1 MYYIMP
7 PELHQQLILFIV
19 MFLVGIIFNP
29 MNMLA
34 YSISDIYLSLT
45 LIYSGLLMA
54 SNMIWSHQIVHY
66 LSMGHFN
73 TTIFAIGVLLS
84 IVCVF
89 LLRKQLFVT
98 SNQWLKRMIGHHST
112 ALTTTTQL
120 LQNEDNFIYDSYL
133 FTLAKNLVYQ
143 QEKEILLMKN
153 MI

>member
-1 MYYIMP
+1 MRSIFI
-7 PELHQQLILFIV
+7 QQLILFIV
-19 MFLVGIIFNP
+19 MFIVGITVNP

-34 YSISDIYLSLT
+34 YSVSDIYLSLT

-84 IVCVF
+84 VVCVF
-89 LLRKQLFVT
+89 LLRKQVFVT
-98 SNQWLKRMIGHHST
+98 SEQWLKRMIGHHST

-133 FTLAKNLVYQ
+133 FTLAKNIAYE

>member
-1 MYYIMP
+1 MRSIFM
-7 PELHQQLILFIV
+7 QQVILFIV
-19 MFLVGIIFNP
+19 MFIVGITVNP

-34 YSISDIYLSLT
+34 YSVSDIYLSLT

-84 IVCVF
+84 VVCVF

-98 SNQWLKRMIGHHST
+98 SDQWLKRMIGHHST

-120 LQNEDNFIYDSYL
+120 LQNDDNFIYDSYL
-133 FTLAKNLVYQ
+133 FTLAKNIVYE
-143 QEKEILLMKN
+143 QEREILLMKN
-153 MI
+153 ML

>member
-7 PELHQQLILFIV
+7 SALHQQIILFIV
-19 MFLVGIIFNP
+19 MFIVGITFNP
-29 MNMLA
+29 MNILA

-84 IVCVF
+84 IGCVF

-112 ALTTTTQL
+112 AITTTTQL

>member
-1 MYYIMP
+1 MLSVFY
-7 PELHQQLILFIV
+7 QQVILFIV

-66 LSMGHFN
+66 FSMGHFN

-84 IVCVF
+84 IGCVF
-89 LLRKQLFVT
+89 LLRKQVFVT

-112 ALTTTTQL
+112 AITTTTQL

>member
-1 MYYIMP
+1 MYYIM
-7 PELHQQLILFIV
+7 LSIFYQQVILFIV

-66 LSMGHFN
+66 FSMGHFN

-84 IVCVF
+84 IGCVF
-89 LLRKQLFVT
+89 LLRKQVFVT

-112 ALTTTTQL
+112 AITPTTQL

>member
-1 MYYIMP
+1 
-7 PELHQQLILFIV
+7 
-19 MFLVGIIFNP
+19 
-29 MNMLA
+29 
-34 YSISDIYLSLT
+34 
-45 LIYSGLLMA
+45 
-54 SNMIWSHQIVHY
+54 
-66 LSMGHFN
+66 MGHFN

-84 IVCVF
+84 IGCVF

-112 ALTTTTQL
+112 AITTTTQL

>member
-7 PELHQQLILFIV
+7 PELHQQIILFIV
-19 MFLVGIIFNP
+19 MFIVGIIFNP

>member
-1 MYYIMP
+1 MRSIFM
-7 PELHQQLILFIV
+7 QQVILFIV
-19 MFLVGIIFNP
+19 MFIVGITVNP

-34 YSISDIYLSLT
+34 YSVSDIYLSLT

-84 IVCVF
+84 VVCVF

-98 SNQWLKRMIGHHST
+98 SDQWLKRMIGHHST

-120 LQNEDNFIYDSYL
+120 LQNDDNFIYDSYL
-133 FTLAKNLVYQ
+133 FTLAKNIAYE

>member
-7 PELHQQLILFIV
+7 STLHQQLILFIV
-19 MFLVGIIFNP
+19 MFIVGILFNP
-29 MNMLA
+29 MNILA

-84 IVCVF
+84 IGCVF